1 VIAYSSNM
9 RVALLCILAT
19 FSLRAQSSQPA
30 WVARSNQ
37 NAELLLDVMA
47 RYSPE
52 EAGRFGILG
61 LDEKISTPSLE
72 EAELERR
79 DTAKAVDTLR
89 SQLASEKDPSVH
101 QDLEILI
108 KAGEQGIRASKA
120 YENHTLPYVNAA
132 GVVFSG
138 IHALLDDQIPADR
151 RRAAVIRLRKY
162 TGIEPD
168 FQPITT
174 RLENIYRGKAKDTSL
189 LGPPKAQVEQD
200 LTTINDYVKGV
211 GELFQK
217 YKLTGYEDGFSKL
230 KDEID
235 EYKKFIQTEVLPR
248 ARTDFRLPPELYAI
262 NLDNVGVDYTPEQLT
277 TLAHKTFVEIQE
289 QMKEVAERVS
299 RERGLPSADYRDVIK
314 ALKKN
319 QLRSDEVMPTYHQ
332 TLLRIEDII
341 RREHLVTLP
350 DRPCVLRVASAAETA
365 QQPAP
370 HYQPP
375 PLIGNHG
382 EQGQF
387 VLPGGTVGPDG
398 KPLQYDDFT
407 FPASSW
413 TLTAHEA
420 RPGHDL
426 QFSSIAQHGVSQ
438 ARAIFAFNSTNVEGW
453 ALYAEWFMLPY
464 MPDEGKLISL
474 QLRLLRAARAFLDP
488 ELQQGKVTRD
498 QALHVL
504 QTDVVLSPAFATEEV
519 DRFTFRNP
527 GQAVS
532 YFDGYTRL
540 LEIRAEAER
549 TLGPRFDAGRFHDF
563 ILAQGLLPPSLL
575 RKAVMDNFVA
585 AEKGERVVQ

>member
-1 VIAYSSNM
+1 
-9 RVALLCILAT
+9 
-19 FSLRAQSSQPA
+19 
-30 WVARSNQ
+30 
-37 NAELLLDVMA
+37 MA
-47 RYSPE
+47 AFGCSP
-52 EAGRFGILG
+52 R

-72 EAELERR
+72 EPELERR
-79 DTAKAVDTLR
+79 DTAKAIDALR
-89 SQLASEKDPSVH
+89 ARLASEKDPSVH

-108 KAGEQGIRASKA
+108 KAGEQEIRASKA
-120 YENHTLPYVNAA
+120 YETHTLPYVNAA
-132 GVVFSG
+132 SVVFSG
-138 IHALLDDQIPADR
+138 IHALLDDQIPSNR
-151 RRAAVIRLRKY
+151 RPAAIVRLRKY

-168 FQPITT
+168 FRPMTT
-174 RLENIYRGKAKDTSL
+174 RLENIYRSKAKDVSL
-189 LGPPKAQVEQD
+189 LGPPKAKVEQD
-200 LTTINDYVKGV
+200 LTTIDDYVKGV
-211 GELFQK
+211 GELFEK
-217 YKLTGYEDGFSKL
+217 YNLSGYEDGFAKL
-230 KDEID
+230 KDQIA
-235 EYKKFIQTEVLPR
+235 EYKKFIQSDVLPR

-262 NLDNVGVDYTPEQLT
+262 NLENAGVDYTPEELVS
-277 TLAHKTFVEIQE
+277 LAHKTFLDIQQE
-289 QMKEVAERVS
+289 MKDVAARVAH
-299 RERGLPSADYRDVIK
+299 ERGLASSDYRDVIK
-314 ALKKN
+314 TLKQN
-319 QLRSDEVMPTYHQ
+319 QLKSDQVMPTYHQ
-332 TLLRIEDII
+332 TLTSIEDII

-350 DRPCVLRVASAAETA
+350 DRPCVVRVASAAETA

-398 KPLQYDDFT
+398 KALQYDDFT

-464 MPDEGKLISL
+464 MPDDGKLISL

-498 QALHVL
+498 QALHLL
-504 QTDVVLSPAFATEEV
+504 QTDVVLSSAFATEEV
-519 DRFTFRNP
+519 DRFTFRMP

-532 YFDGYTRL
+532 YFDGYTRI
-540 LEIRAEAER
+540 LEIRAETER
-549 TLGPRFDAGRFHDF
+549 VLGSKFELGRFHDF

-575 RKAVMDNFVA
+575 RKAVFDNFIPA
-585 AEKGERVVQ
+585 QRRDRVGQ